1 MLLISCLSCF
11 ARASFSYPKI
21 GSIREWK
28 WLPRV
33 HYREDCFKL
42 AIRFRHSV
50 IALLNSD
57 HSWDSFARVRFRN
70 RLLCLPSEFPKSAF
84 DEVEWIQAL
93 AVSEDNMR
101 SWDVFDCREKAN
113 WTPVDAKPITLQ
125 IPSLTPGSL
134 FLGDRVCLLGFDS
147 KSNLLPSLNFSP
159 LLFAVRYFFQCRQVH
174 FWDHDSER
182 SKAK

>member
-33 HYREDCFKL
+33 HYCEDCFKL

-70 RLLCLPSEFPKSAF
+70 RLVCLPSEFPKSAF

-93 AVSEDNMR
+93 AVSEDIMR
-101 SWDVFDCREKAN
+101 SLDVLIAGKRQIELQLIQNRLPCRFLLWRRGRYSWVTGFVCSVLIAN
-113 WTPVDAKPITLQ
+113 QTYY
-125 IPSLTPGSL
+125 
-134 FLGDRVCLLGFDS
+134 
-147 KSNLLPSLNFSP
+147 LP
-159 LLFAVRYFFQCRQVH
+159 
-174 FWDHDSER
+174 
-182 SKAK
+182 